1 MKKLLMCVAAAGI
14 MLAPAMIGQEVVK
27 GRASNQKA
35 RVKEGVASGELTK
48 HEARSIAKDE
58 RKIKRE
64 TKAAAADGTVTAAE
78 KAKITKDQT
87 KVSKK
92 IARDKHNDRTRQ

>member
-1 MKKLLMCVAAAGI
+1 MKKLLGSVMAAG
-14 MLAPAMIGQEVVK
+14 MVLAPALIGQEVAK
-27 GRASNQKA
+27 GREANQKA
-35 RVKEGVASGELTK
+35 RVKQGVASGEVTK

-58 RKIKRE
+58 HKVNKE
-64 TKAAAADGTVTAAE
+64 MKAAAADGKVSNAE

-92 IARDKHNDRTRQ
+92 IARDKHNERTR